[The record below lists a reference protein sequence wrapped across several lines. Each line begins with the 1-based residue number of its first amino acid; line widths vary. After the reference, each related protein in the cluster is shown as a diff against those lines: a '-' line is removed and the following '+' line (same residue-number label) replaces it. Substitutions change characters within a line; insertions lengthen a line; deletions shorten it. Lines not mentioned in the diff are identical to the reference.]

1 MRTTIDSAGRV
12 VIPRDLRM
20 RLGLSGGDPVEIL
33 ERDGHLEIGIVSSAM
48 RLEGSE
54 HGPVAVPE
62 EDLPPLTEEIVR
74 STIERSRR

>member
-12 VIPRDLRM
+12 VIPKDLRM

-33 ERDGHLEIGIVSSAM
+33 ERDGHLEIGVVPSAM

-54 HGPVAVPE
+54 KGPIAVPE

-74 STIERSRR
+74 STIERSWR

>member
-12 VIPRDLRM
+12 VIPKGLRL

-33 ERDGHLEIGIVSSAM
+33 ERDGHLEIGVVASVM
-48 RLEGSE
+48 RLEGSDQ
-54 HGPVAVPE
+54 GPVAVPE
-62 EDLPPLTEEIVR
+62 EELPPLTEEIVR

>member
-12 VIPRDLRM
+12 VIPRDLRL

-33 ERDGHLEIGIVSSAM
+33 ERDGHLEIGVVASVM
-48 RLEGSE
+48 RLEASDQ
-54 HGPVAVPE
+54 GPVAVPE

>member
-12 VIPRDLRM
+12 VIPKDLRM
-20 RLGLSGGDPVEIL
+20 RLGLSGGDSVEIL
-33 ERDGHLEIGIVSSAM
+33 ERDGHLEIGVVPSVM
-48 RLEGSE
+48 RLEESD